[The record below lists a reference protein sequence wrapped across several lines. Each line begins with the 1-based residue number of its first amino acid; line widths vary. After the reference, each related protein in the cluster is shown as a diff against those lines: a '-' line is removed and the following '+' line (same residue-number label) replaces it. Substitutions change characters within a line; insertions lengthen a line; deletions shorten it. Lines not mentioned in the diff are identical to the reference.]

1 MSGPTSNDVVMKSL
15 SERLAETLSETRF
28 DLEYTE
34 VTRDGKRKPVS
45 RSGLDA
51 SKLAEVC
58 HAQHHGI
65 VSKSAYV
72 RAPEAMMS
80 ELVGEL
86 RIVFERFIDPDSDRL
101 GHAFPI
107 DQFGGHKLVRVR
119 PDGLSDFEF
128 ESTVEDFANCA
139 IDTEWLSF
147 LLRSVP
153 TLS

>member
-1 MSGPTSNDVVMKSL
+1 
-15 SERLAETLSETRF
+15 
-28 DLEYTE
+28 
-34 VTRDGKRKPVS
+34 
-45 RSGLDA
+45 
-51 SKLAEVC
+51 
-58 HAQHHGI
+58 
-65 VSKSAYV
+65 
-72 RAPEAMMS
+72 MS